1 MTEWETA
8 APVVAESPG
17 IKFFGK
23 WSSDDVQIYGIFLQD
38 YTAVKEQYAKYLPH
52 GAEQHA
58 TNASAKLSM
67 PTQCPFVECLT
78 YSMMMHGHNN
88 HKRFKIMRIVKHA
101 FEIIQLLTGNNPLQI
116 LVNAIINSGPQE
128 DSTCVGQAGT
138 VRRQAVDVS
147 PLHSVNQAI
156 WPLCTGASGA
166 AFREHQEHCRVPGR

>member
-23 WSSDDVQIYGIFLQD
+23 WSSNDVQIYGISLQD
-38 YTAVKEQYAKYLPH
+38 YTAVKEQYAK
-52 GAEQHA
+52 A
-58 TNASAKLSM
+58 TCHQRFRKA
-67 PTQCPFVECLT
+67 QCPIVECLT

-88 HKRFKIMRIVKHA
+88 RKRFKIMCIVKHA
-101 FEIIQLLTGNNPLQI
+101 FEIIQLLTGDNPLQI

-138 VRRQAVDVS
+138 VR
-147 PLHSVNQAI
+147 
-156 WPLCTGASGA
+156 
-166 AFREHQEHCRVPGR
+166 